1 VPEGAPGGMASYRNS
16 LVMSFLFKACVA
28 TALHLRTGN
37 PQAQHHAALAWAV
50 EEESAV
56 HEFERPPAR
65 GVQFH
70 AEAEPDAIVGQ
81 PVKHRA
87 ADLQVLFLSVPH
99 ALAACANR
107 AHCVR
112 ACLSCRP
119 VEDAAPGACRAHAD
133 VARAAAGHGRGHLH
147 RGLPGAPWHSARCAR
162 DVTGGAW
169 PHRLRRRLTRHA
181 GAGRARLLWRR
192 GRAWLQPH
200 RRCLPGRVCVCRRRG
215 HLCWTADR
223 DRRR

>member
-1 VPEGAPGGMASYRNS
+1 MPEGAPGGMASYRNS

-37 PQAQHHAALAWAV
+37 PQAQDHAALAWAV

-133 VARAAAGHGRGHLH
+133 VARVAAGHG
-147 RGLPGAPWHSARCAR
+147 
-162 DVTGGAW
+162 
-169 PHRLRRRLTRHA
+169 
-181 GAGRARLLWRR
+181 
-192 GRAWLQPH
+192 
-200 RRCLPGRVCVCRRRG
+200 
-215 HLCWTADR
+215 
-223 DRRR
+223 